1 MTAMGR
7 LRSPLWWFGGKGN
20 MTAKILQ
27 LFPSHKQYDEP
38 FFGGGSI
45 FFAKQPCPHE
55 TINDADEIVMTF
67 FRVLRD
73 RPDEFIARCRST
85 EYHEGLHREC
95 RATWRD
101 EPDELLR
108 SWKWFVMV
116 RQTFAG
122 NPDGHG
128 HANTRTRTDRGRPGN
143 VNSWIM
149 AVERLPEVVER
160 LRNTQILCGDWWRAV
175 RVTDTPDCLHYL
187 DPPYVP
193 ATRRSVR
200 YKHELT
206 LEDHEQLVDRLLHE
220 VHGRVVL
227 SGYAHPV
234 YQPLEDAGWRR
245 VDWATACYAAGRT
258 RGTGIL
264 GEGAA
269 TRMQKRIES
278 VWLDP
283 RTADEV
289 LPQTLFE
296 SDGGSNK

>member
-1 MTAMGR
+1 
-7 LRSPLWWFGGKGN
+7 
-20 MTAKILQ
+20 
-27 LFPSHKQYDEP
+27 
-38 FFGGGSI
+38 
-45 FFAKQPCPHE
+45 
-55 TINDADEIVMTF
+55 
-67 FRVLRD
+67 
-73 RPDEFIARCRST
+73 
-85 EYHEGLHREC
+85 
-95 RATWRD
+95 
-101 EPDELLR
+101 
-108 SWKWFVMV
+108 
-116 RQTFAG
+116 
-122 NPDGHG
+122 
-128 HANTRTRTDRGRPGN
+128 
-143 VNSWIM
+143 M